1 MSIDRGGSRRE
12 RKKER
17 GPRPGE
23 IDPDD
28 VRKAIYHID
37 AYRSH
42 IFYNLNFLEKMV
54 ENGTLG
60 RTFGEKWKKLS
71 RRLIKMAR
79 GPTSN
84 PATVRLAKYQS
95 YTEAFWQIAIPI
107 VFIILIVGLI
117 APNLPVISTIAPYV
131 MIIAFSAMI
140 IGLLGRNLLGARI
153 AKHIED
159 YFQNNPEAQL
169 LRVEELQSIVQGL
182 INELR
187 RVLHQM
193 KEEPEEHLIGIG
205 LLDYDFIEVV
215 KEPRPWRKYYLVKL
229 TF

>member
-1 MSIDRGGSRRE
+1 MSIDSGGSRRE

-17 GPRPGE
+17 VSRPGE

-42 IFYNLNFLEKMV
+42 IFYNLSFVEKMV
-54 ENGTLG
+54 EAGTLG
-60 RTFGEKWKKLS
+60 RPFGQKWKKLS

-84 PATVRLAKYQS
+84 PDTVRLAKYQS

-107 VFIILIVGLI
+107 VFILLIVGLI

-159 YFQNNPEAQL
+159 YFQNNPEAQK
-169 LRVEELQSIVQGL
+169 LRVEELQSVVQGL
-182 INELR
+182 INEVR
-187 RVLHQM
+187 RALHQM
-193 KEEPEEHLIGIG
+193 KEDPEEHLIGIG

-215 KEPRPWRKYYLVKL
+215 KEPRPWRKYYLVKI
-229 TF
+229 TY

>member
-1 MSIDRGGSRRE
+1 MSIDSGGSRRE
-12 RKKER
+12 RKKEK
-17 GPRPGE
+17 GSRPGE
-23 IDPDD
+23 IDTDD

-42 IFYNLNFLEKMV
+42 IFYNLSFLEKMV
-54 ENGTLG
+54 ESGTLG
-60 RTFGEKWKKLS
+60 RNFSQKWKKLS

-84 PATVRLAKYQS
+84 PSTVRLARYQS

-107 VFIILIVGLI
+107 VFILLIVGLI

-153 AKHIED
+153 AKHIEE
-159 YFQNNPEAQL
+159 YFQTNPEAQL
-169 LRVEELQSIVQGL
+169 LRVEELQSVVQGL

-187 RVLHQM
+187 RALHQM

-215 KEPRPWRKYYLVKL
+215 KEPRPWRKYYLVKII
-229 TF
+229 F

>member
-1 MSIDRGGSRRE
+1 VSIDRGGSRRE

>member
-1 MSIDRGGSRRE
+1 VSIDSGGSRRE
-12 RKKER
+12 RKAAKGIR
-17 GPRPGE
+17 SGE
-23 IDPDD
+23 IDTDD

-42 IFYNLNFLEKMV
+42 IFYNLSFVEKMV

-60 RTFGEKWKKLS
+60 RTFGQKWKKLS

-84 PATVRLAKYQS
+84 PNTVRLARYQS
-95 YTEAFWQIAIPI
+95 YTEAFWQIAIPV
-107 VFIILIVGLI
+107 VFILLIVGLI

-140 IGLLGRNLLGARI
+140 IGLLGRSLLGARI

-159 YFQNNPEAQL
+159 YFQNNPEAQK
-169 LRVEELQSIVQGL
+169 LRVEELQSTVQGL

-187 RVLHQM
+187 LVLHQM
-193 KEEPEEHLIGIG
+193 KEEPEEHLVGIG
-205 LLDYDFIEVV
+205 LLDYNYIEVV
-215 KEPRPWRKYYLVKL
+215 KEPRPWRKYYLVKI

>member
-1 MSIDRGGSRRE
+1 VSIDRGGSRRE

-42 IFYNLNFLEKMV
+42 IFYNLSFLEKMV

-60 RTFGEKWKKLS
+60 RTFGQKWKKLS

-84 PATVRLAKYQS
+84 PDTVRLAKYQS

-159 YFQNNPEAQL
+159 YFQNNPEAQP
-169 LRVEELQSIVQGL
+169 S
-182 INELR
+182 
-187 RVLHQM
+187 
-193 KEEPEEHLIGIG
+193 
-205 LLDYDFIEVV
+205 
-215 KEPRPWRKYYLVKL
+215 
-229 TF
+229 